1 MVWMRQ
7 SEEQAEMR
15 RGGGVAQQKGRGEC
29 GEQLDNV
36 SEHHLAARDLPQE
49 CSVR

>member
-1 MVWMRQ
+1 MAWVGQ
-7 SEEQAEMR
+7 SEERAGMR

-36 SEHHLAARDLPQE
+36 GEHHLAARDLPQE